1 MSVVLDVWSATVTWV
16 SVLALLALGRRF
28 LSFETSFLRWGNQAA
43 YPIYLLHQSVIIVV
57 AYALLTAFT
66 MPALPGFVLVSVG
79 SLLATVG
86 VYESVVKRTNVTR
99 FLFGMKPLA
108 AREPRAHPARVPA
121 MR

>member
-1 MSVVLDVWSATVTWV
+1 V

-43 YPIYLLHQSVIIVV
+43 YPLYPPHQSVIIVV

-86 VYESVVKRTNVTR
+86 VYESVVKRTNLTR